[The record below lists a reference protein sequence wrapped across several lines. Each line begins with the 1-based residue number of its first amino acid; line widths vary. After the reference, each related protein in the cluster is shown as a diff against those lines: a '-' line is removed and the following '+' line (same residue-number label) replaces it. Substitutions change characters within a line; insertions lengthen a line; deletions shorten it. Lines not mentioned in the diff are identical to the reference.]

1 MPRPKKGN
9 PLDGILLLD
18 KPLGMSSNA
27 ALQRAKGLYKARKA
41 GHTGSLD
48 PLASG
53 VLPICFGEAT
63 KVSAFLLS
71 SDKRY
76 RTVAQLGQ
84 ISSTGDMEGEILETK
99 PVPALDSAAI
109 EAVFKQFRGPIEQ
122 IPPMHS
128 ALKHEGTPLYKLA
141 RQGISIERKVRHV
154 TIYELT
160 VVESSETTLTL
171 DVLCSK
177 GTYIRTLV
185 EDIGNALGCGA
196 FVAELRR
203 TEVSPFGEYPIYT
216 LEQLTALAENGGL
229 MDILLPVDTAIAH
242 WPSLNLN
249 AEETQ
254 RLCNGL
260 RVERDDV
267 PEAEGIRLYDPENR
281 FIGIGQRHESGLLAA
296 KRLLRT
302 D

>member
-84 ISSTGDMEGEILETK
+84 ISSTGDMEGEILENK

-109 EAVFKQFRGPIEQ
+109 EAVLEQFRGPIEQ

-160 VVESSETTLTL
+160 IVESSETTLTL

-216 LEQLTALAENGGL
+216 LEQLTALAETGGL

-281 FIGIGQRHESGLLAA
+281 FIGTGQRHESGLLAA

>member
-109 EAVFKQFRGPIEQ
+109 EAVLAQFRGPIEQ

-216 LEQLTALAENGGL
+216 LEQLTALAETGGL

-281 FIGIGQRHESGLLAA
+281 FIGTGQRHESGLLAA

>member
-99 PVPALDSAAI
+99 PVPTLDSAAI
-109 EAVFKQFRGPIEQ
+109 EAVLEQFRGPIEQ

-160 VVESSETTLTL
+160 VLESSDTTLTL

-216 LEQLTALAENGGL
+216 LEQLTALAETGGL

-260 RVERDDV
+260 RVERDDI

-281 FIGIGQRHESGLLAA
+281 FIGTGQRHESGLLAA

>member
-109 EAVFKQFRGPIEQ
+109 EAVLKQFRGPIEQ

-229 MDILLPVDTAIAH
+229 MDILLPVDTAIAQ

-281 FIGIGQRHESGLLAA
+281 FIGTGQRHESGLLAA

>member
-109 EAVFKQFRGPIEQ
+109 EAVLEQFRGPIEQ

>member
-109 EAVFKQFRGPIEQ
+109 EAVLEQFRGPIEQ

-141 RQGISIERKVRHV
+141 RQGISVERKVRHV

-216 LEQLTALAENGGL
+216 LEQLTALAETGGL

-260 RVERDDV
+260 RVERDDI

-281 FIGIGQRHESGLLAA
+281 FIGTGQRHESGLLAA

>member
-27 ALQRAKGLYKARKA
+27 ALQRTKGLYKARKA

>member
-109 EAVFKQFRGPIEQ
+109 EAVLEQFRGPIEQ

-160 VVESSETTLTL
+160 VVESSDTTLTL

-216 LEQLTALAENGGL
+216 LEQLTALAETGGL

-242 WPSLNLN
+242 WPSLNLD

-260 RVERDDV
+260 RVERDDI

-281 FIGIGQRHESGLLAA
+281 FIGTGQRHESGLLAA

>member
-99 PVPALDSAAI
+99 PVPALNSAAI
-109 EAVFKQFRGPIEQ
+109 EAVLAQFRGPIEQ

-196 FVAELRR
+196 FVAKLRR

-216 LEQLTALAENGGL
+216 LEQLTALAETGGL

-281 FIGIGQRHESGLLAA
+281 FIGTGQRHESGLLAA

>member
-109 EAVFKQFRGPIEQ
+109 EAVLEQFRGPIEQ

-160 VVESSETTLTL
+160 VVESSDTTLTL

-216 LEQLTALAENGGL
+216 LEQLTALAETGGL

-260 RVERDDV
+260 RVERDDI

-281 FIGIGQRHESGLLAA
+281 FIGTGQRHESGLLAA